1 MVMMMRMDKNFELMK
16 RTKFN
21 PQQIAD
27 LKAAGF
33 EIDDDGG
40 FAGADNCR
48 IEVECYDGKLQFVM
62 CPPNGTGI
70 GTIGDYDVLPDGGQ
84 QAVEN
89 PHILS
94 EYENKPR

>member
-1 MVMMMRMDKNFELMK
+1 MM

-21 PQQIAD
+21 PQHITD

-33 EIDDDGG
+33 EIADDGG
-40 FAGADNCR
+40 SADADNCR
-48 IEVECYDGKLQFVM
+48 IEVTCYDGKLQFVM
-62 CPPNGTGI
+62 CPPNGTGM
-70 GTIGDYDVLPDGGQ
+70 GTIGAYEVLPDGEQ

-94 EYENKPR
+94 RHENKTR